1 MTTRSFRCLLAC
13 AVLSL
18 GVPADGRPASDDV
31 PPPLPKFTPEFTLG
45 VSMHFMRD
53 DYSVKL
59 VESIQAVVAQYPG
72 SRVVV
77 TDANGTA
84 QKQLADMENLV
95 VQDVAAIIVVPIDE
109 KAILPAI
116 RTANQKKIP
125 VVAVT
130 RIPGAEVLT
139 TIASNGDFANGR
151 ASGDLLV
158 QATHG
163 KGKVAMI
170 GIPYSL
176 WRIDERERG
185 FEEAIAGTELT
196 VVARQS
202 GLDQAKVQDTVAG
215 ILVAHPDL
223 AGIWCAFSNQLVGA
237 ADALRSANRM
247 DIVLTG
253 IDADKVIIERIRSG
267 WITGAAAQFPREQG
281 KLAAEAVI
289 EFLRGNKVPPAFEVP
304 VGLVTVDNADEM
316 EARIWGTR
324 VRDH

>member
-1 MTTRSFRCLLAC
+1 VKHSWIFSGLLL
-13 AVLSL
+13 LSGGYAQGETL
-18 GVPADGRPASDDV
+18 PA
-31 PPPLPKFTPEFTLG
+31 FTVG

-53 DYSVKL
+53 DYADKL
-59 VESIQAVVAQYPG
+59 VESIETAVAAYPQAG
-72 SRVVV
+72 VVV

-95 VQDVAAIIVVPIDE
+95 VQAVDAIIVVPIDE

-116 RTANQKKIP
+116 RAANAQNIP
-125 VVAVT
+125 VVAIT

-139 TIASNGDFANGR
+139 TIAANGDYANGK
-151 ASGDLLV
+151 ASGELLV
-158 QATHG
+158 EATGG

-185 FEEAIAGTELT
+185 FEDAIAGTELE
-196 VVARQS
+196 VVSRQS

-215 ILVAHPDL
+215 ILIAHPDL

-237 ADALRSANRM
+237 ADALRSAGRRNVA
-247 DIVLTG
+247 ITG
-253 IDADKVIIERIRSG
+253 IDADEAIIERIRKG

-281 KLAAEAVI
+281 RLAADAVI
-289 EFLRGNKVPPAFEVP
+289 AWLEGRQVPAEFEVP
-304 VGLVTVDNADEM
+304 VGLVTRDNADEM
-316 EARIWGTR
+316 QALIWGE
-324 VRDH
+324 

>member
-1 MTTRSFRCLLAC
+1 MTSRSFSYLLAG
-13 AVLSL
+13 AMLSL
-18 GVPADGRPASDDV
+18 GLAADIQATGDPVPATVPAVV
-31 PPPLPKFTPEFTLG
+31 PTFTPEFTLG

-53 DYSVKL
+53 DYAVKL
-59 VESIQAVVAQYPG
+59 VESIEAVVAQYPG
-72 SRVVV
+72 SKVVV

-84 QKQLADMENLV
+84 QKQLADIENLV
-95 VQDVAAIIVVPIDE
+95 VQHVAAIIVVPIDE

-116 RTANQKKIP
+116 KTANQEKIP
-125 VVAVT
+125 VIAIT

-139 TIASNGDFANGR
+139 TIAATGDFANGK

-185 FEEAIAGTELT
+185 FEQAIAGTDLV

-237 ADALRSANRM
+237 ADALRSANRK

-253 IDADKVIIERIRSG
+253 IDADKAIIERIRAG

-281 KLAAEAVI
+281 KLAAESAI
-289 EFLRGNKVPPAFEVP
+289 EFRRGNEVPPAFEVP
-304 VGLVTVDNADEM
+304 VGLVTADNADEM
-316 EARIWGTR
+316 ETRIWG
-324 VRDH
+324 D